1 MRRYRYKGNTGITT
15 LLLLILI
22 WFLLWFI
29 PDIIKQT
36 GREIFPSEPE
46 EIEETYQ
53 IIEPAVMSTKMI
65 EAERESREQAEAKAE
80 VLTETQYIA
89 MTMEVAAF
97 APLDNRSGI
106 CADSNPETTKNNS
119 RPAMGTIA
127 TNNSII
133 PLGTKLYVEGY
144 GFGVAEDTGA
154 IVRERTDLIEVFMP
168 TYEEACQWGRKKD
181 VTVFI
186 EVAP

>member
-80 VLTETQYIA
+80 VL
-89 MTMEVAAF
+89 EV
-97 APLDNRSGI
+97 
-106 CADSNPETTKNNS
+106 TK
-119 RPAMGTIA
+119 
-127 TNNSII
+127 
-133 PLGTKLYVEGY
+133 
-144 GFGVAEDTGA
+144 
-154 IVRERTDLIEVFMP
+154 
-168 TYEEACQWGRKKD
+168 
-181 VTVFI
+181 
-186 EVAP
+186 